1 LSRAKSGSAKR
12 GAVRAA
18 NARRAAAGGVS
29 PQLRPLRTETA
40 AGLARRFELAVA
52 AADGPAGAHCIHE
65 WWMRGEFAVH
75 IEAALARLWQCAAP
89 SIPEWL
95 PMRHIDWLPLAYE
108 VAAHFHAAT
117 RGRSNLYMVLLDFS
131 DRRGDPHGVYVGMT
145 SYAPA
150 QRFDQHKQGL
160 RASGSVLKRGL
171 ELLVGPVLHLQR
183 ISRVEAARFEGELAD
198 ALRAA
203 GLMVEGGH

>member
-1 LSRAKSGSAKR
+1 LSRSRSGGAKR
-12 GAVRAA
+12 ASSRAA
-18 NARRAAAGGVS
+18 KPRAPAAGGA
-29 PQLRPLRTETA
+29 PQLRPLRAESA
-40 AGLARRFELAVA
+40 AGLARRFELAIA
-52 AADGPAGAHCIHE
+52 DADGASGAHCIHE
-65 WWMRGEFAVH
+65 WWMRGEFAVR
-75 IEAALARLWQCAAP
+75 IEAALARLWDCAAP

-108 VAAHFHAAT
+108 VAARFEATT

-183 ISRVEAARFEGELAD
+183 MSRAEAARFEGELAG

-203 GLMVEGGH
+203 GLIVEGGH

>member
-1 LSRAKSGSAKR
+1 
-12 GAVRAA
+12 
-18 NARRAAAGGVS
+18 
-29 PQLRPLRTETA
+29 
-40 AGLARRFELAVA
+40 
-52 AADGPAGAHCIHE
+52 
-65 WWMRGEFAVH
+65 MRGEFAVR
-75 IEAALARLWQCAAP
+75 IEAALARLWDCAAP

-108 VAAHFHAAT
+108 VAARFEATT

-183 ISRVEAARFEGELAD
+183 MSRAEAARFEGELAG

-203 GLMVEGGH
+203 GLIVEGGH